1 LSEDIKGGTGGFMV
15 INIILLFYYFYSVAC
30 GNTTIKWY
38 TNWGR
43 DGDGDE
49 DGDGED
55 DDDDDDNDD
64 GGGVVGGR
72 GTMTCK
78 VGDDDGATQQSN

>member
-1 LSEDIKGGTGGFMV
+1 MILDVPSVSSWLVLLISTG
-15 INIILLFYYFYSVAC
+15 

-38 TNWGR
+38 TNCGR

-55 DDDDDDNDD
+55 DDDDDGYDD
-64 GGGVVGGR
+64 GGSVVGGR
-72 GTMTCK
+72 GTMTVGGRGTMT
-78 VGDDDGATQQSN
+78 VGDDDGATQQSNQ